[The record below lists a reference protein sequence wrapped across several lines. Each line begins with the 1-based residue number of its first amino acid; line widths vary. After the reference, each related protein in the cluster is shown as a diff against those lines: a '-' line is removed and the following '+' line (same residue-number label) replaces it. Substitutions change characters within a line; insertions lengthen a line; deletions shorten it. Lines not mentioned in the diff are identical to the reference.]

1 MLSVMVGFAVDN
13 KLIDREEI
21 QKFFDDTN
29 SYSSG
34 HEITEEEMKTL
45 SDFINNVMTKCEEL
59 ISSNI
64 GDTMAEEIYEYLKGE
79 GK

>member
-1 MLSVMVGFAVDN
+1 
-13 KLIDREEI
+13 
-21 QKFFDDTN
+21 
-29 SYSSG
+29 
-34 HEITEEEMKTL
+34 
-45 SDFINNVMTKCEEL
+45 MTKCEEL